1 MSTLADL
8 GGPTSAAGDASTL
21 FQHEIRRDGR
31 MVAVLCARSTAT
43 GVTVESEVYPLNQP
57 PGTGAVTRPFVFT
70 TLDQARRF
78 ADEALQAFEY
88 LNCSV
93 S

>member
-1 MSTLADL
+1 M
-8 GGPTSAAGDASTL
+8 L

-31 MVAVLCARSTAT
+31 VVALLSARSTST

-57 PGTGAVTRPFVFT
+57 PGTGAVTRPFTFT

-78 ADEALQAFEY
+78 ADEALLTFEY
-88 LNCSV
+88 LNCSI

>member
-1 MSTLADL
+1 VSALADL
-8 GGPTSAAGDASTL
+8 GLPISASSDAPTL

-31 MVAVLCARSTAT
+31 MVAVLCARSTAA

-57 PGTGAVTRPFVFT
+57 PGTGAVSRPFVFT

-88 LNCSV
+88 LNCSI